1 MKITLIAGARP
12 NFMKIAALI
21 HAIQA
26 AQKQGKNVQFRLVH
40 TGQHYDKNMSDTFFE
55 ELGIPAPDV
64 NLGCGGGTQ
73 AEQTA
78 AIMVAFEKELL
89 AHPTDVVLVVG
100 DVTSTMACSIVAK
113 KLNTKVCHVEAGIR
127 SWDLTMPE
135 EINRMVTD
143 SLADY
148 MFTTSEVANRNLH
161 RMGAYPQPL
170 PEGMGERPTP
180 NPSLKGGEYRRG
192 DCFARVF
199 GAHTAD
205 RSQYDLM
212 KENASTNRKNP
223 TEAEAIMWS
232 LLRRNNLGLHF
243 RRQHIILDYIVDF
256 ACIEK
261 GLIIE
266 LDGGYHNNPEQQQLD
281 LQRTAHLQQLGYTE
295 LRFANE
301 ELLCEPESVIEKIES
316 IAFSLPSLQGRDGER
331 PCQRYWFVGN
341 VMIDT
346 LLANRARFRKP
357 EVWDRLGLK
366 EKQYIV
372 MTMHRPANVDEENHL
387 RAMMEQ
393 IIDNVHGLPVIFP
406 IHPRTAKIFY
416 NLWKPTSDSSLK
428 GREVCEDSEDI
439 LAKRFPNLHIVEPL
453 GYLEFNYLVERA
465 KAVVTDSGGITEET
479 TVMGVPCITL
489 RDNTERP
496 ETCTVGT
503 NELIG
508 TKPEAIKPAL
518 DKLFAGE
525 WKKGAIPELWDGH
538 AAERIIAILAE
549 L

>member
-1 MKITLIAGARP
+1 MHITLIAGARP
-12 NFMKIAALI
+12 NFMKIAAI
-21 HAIQA
+21 VHAIERFNELRVESQESR
-26 AQKQGKNVQFRLVH
+26 VEYRLVH

-73 AEQTA
+73 AEQA
-78 AIMVAFEKELL
+78 AHIMVEFERDLM

-148 MFTTSEVANRNLH
+148 MFTTSDVANRNLV
-161 RMGAYPQPL
+161 RFGAILVESQKSQVESDTL
-170 PEGMGERPTP
+170 PEDKYAKERCPQ
-180 NPSLKGGEYRRG
+180 
-192 DCFARVF
+192 RV
-199 GAHTAD
+199 
-205 RSQYDLM
+205 
-212 KENASTNRKNP
+212 
-223 TEAEAIMWS
+223 
-232 LLRRNNLGLHF
+232 
-243 RRQHIILDYIVDF
+243 
-256 ACIEK
+256 
-261 GLIIE
+261 
-266 LDGGYHNNPEQQQLD
+266 
-281 LQRTAHLQQLGYTE
+281 
-295 LRFANE
+295 
-301 ELLCEPESVIEKIES
+301 
-316 IAFSLPSLQGRDGER
+316 
-331 PCQRYWFVGN
+331 WFVGN

-357 EVWDRLGLK
+357 EVWDKLGLK
-366 EKQYIV
+366 EKEYIV

-393 IIDNVHGLPVIFP
+393 IVDNAHGLPVIFP
-406 IHPRTAKIFY
+406 IHPRTAKLFY
-416 NLWKPTSDSSLK
+416 GLWGSE
-428 GREVCEDSEDI
+428 EV
-439 LAKRFPNLHIVEPL
+439 LQKRLPNLHIVEPM

-508 TKPEAIKPAL
+508 TNPDAIKPAL
-518 DKLFAGE
+518 DKLFAGQ
-525 WKKGAIPELWDGH
+525 WKHGAIPELWDGH
-538 AAERIIAILAE
+538 AADRIVQILSA

>member
-1 MKITLIAGARP
+1 MLITLIAGARP
-12 NFMKIAALI
+12 NFMKIAPLI
-21 HAIQA
+21 KAIQA
-26 AQKQGKNVQFRLVH
+26 AEAAGKDIHYRLVH

-55 ELGIPAPDV
+55 ELGIPMPDV

-78 AIMVAFEKELL
+78 NIMVAFERDLMQN
-89 AHPTDVVLVVG
+89 PTDLVLVVG

-143 SLADY
+143 ALADY
-148 MFTTSEVANRNLH
+148 MFTTSEVANKNLVLQGACLEVKGEENEVKGDTPASTPYTLHPIPTESSGLIASSPH
-161 RMGAYPQPL
+161 RL
-170 PEGMGERPTP
+170 PEE
-180 NPSLKGGEYRRG
+180 
-192 DCFARVF
+192 
-199 GAHTAD
+199 
-205 RSQYDLM
+205 
-212 KENASTNRKNP
+212 
-223 TEAEAIMWS
+223 
-232 LLRRNNLGLHF
+232 
-243 RRQHIILDYIVDF
+243 
-256 ACIEK
+256 
-261 GLIIE
+261 
-266 LDGGYHNNPEQQQLD
+266 
-281 LQRTAHLQQLGYTE
+281 GYT
-295 LRFANE
+295 F
-301 ELLCEPESVIEKIES
+301 
-316 IAFSLPSLQGRDGER
+316 ER
-331 PCQRYWFVGN
+331 VKQRVWYVGN

-346 LLANRARFRKP
+346 LLANRSRFRKP
-357 EVWDRLGLK
+357 EVYEALGLE

-372 MTMHRPANVDEENHL
+372 MTMHRPANVDEEAHL
-387 RAMMEQ
+387 KALMEQ
-393 IIDNVHGLPVIFP
+393 IITNVHGLPIIFP

-416 NLWKPTSDSSLK
+416 NLWGNEEQLK
-428 GREVCEDSEDI
+428 A
-439 LAKRFPNLHIVEPL
+439 LFPNLHIVAPM

-508 TKPEAIKPAL
+508 TDPAAVKPAL
-518 DKLFAGE
+518 DLLFGGQ
-525 WKKGAIPELWDGH
+525 WKKGAIPALWDGH
-538 AAERIIAILAE
+538 TAERIVEILLE

>member
-1 MKITLIAGARP
+1 MKVAPIIKAIKEWNKQP
-12 NFMKIAALI
+12 NPNPSLKGRENEIEY
-21 HAIQA
+21 
-26 AQKQGKNVQFRLVH
+26 RLVH

-64 NLGCGGGTQ
+64 NLGCGGGSQ

-78 AIMVAFEKELL
+78 AIMVAFEKELM
-89 AHPTDVVLVVG
+89 AHPADIVLVVG
-100 DVTSTMACSIVAK
+100 DVTSTMACSIMAK

-148 MFTTSEVANRNLH
+148 MFTTSEVANRNLV
-161 RMGAYPQPL
+161 RLGASLQL
-170 PEGMGERPTP
+170 PPKGRRVIAQ
-180 NPSLKGGEYRRG
+180 NPSPINGE
-192 DCFARVF
+192 
-199 GAHTAD
+199 
-205 RSQYDLM
+205 
-212 KENASTNRKNP
+212 
-223 TEAEAIMWS
+223 
-232 LLRRNNLGLHF
+232 
-243 RRQHIILDYIVDF
+243 
-256 ACIEK
+256 
-261 GLIIE
+261 
-266 LDGGYHNNPEQQQLD
+266 DGKCDN
-281 LQRTAHLQQLGYTE
+281 
-295 LRFANE
+295 
-301 ELLCEPESVIEKIES
+301 KIH
-316 IAFSLPSLQGRDGER
+316 PSLQGGAGVG
-331 PCQRYWFVGN
+331 PKVWFVGN

-357 EVWDRLGLK
+357 EVWDELGLK
-366 EKQYIV
+366 EQEFIV

-406 IHPRTAKIFY
+406 IHPRTAKLFY
-416 NLWKPTSDSSLK
+416 GLWGD
-428 GREVCEDSEDI
+428 EAE
-439 LAKRFPNLHIVEPL
+439 LAKRLPNLHIVEPM

-508 TKPEAIKPAL
+508 TDPAAIKPAL

-538 AAERIIAILAE
+538 TAARIIEILAD

>member
-1 MKITLIAGARP
+1 MTITLIAGARP
-12 NFMKIAALI
+12 NFMKIAPLI
-21 HAIQA
+21 KAIEQFNES
-26 AQKQGKNVQFRLVH
+26 KVESGKITYRLVH

-55 ELGIPAPDV
+55 ELGIPAPDT

-78 AIMVAFEKELL
+78 AIMMAFEKELI
-89 AHPTDVVLVVG
+89 AHPTDIVLVVG

-113 KLNTKVCHVEAGIR
+113 KLNTRVCHVEAGIR
-127 SWDLTMPE
+127 SWDLSMPE

-148 MFTTSEVANRNLH
+148 MFTTSEVANRNLM
-161 RMGAYPQPL
+161 RQGATLMSDVECQMSDVRCQMAEDKYAYERVPQ
-170 PEGMGERPTP
+170 
-180 NPSLKGGEYRRG
+180 
-192 DCFARVF
+192 RVW
-199 GAHTAD
+199 
-205 RSQYDLM
+205 Y
-212 KENASTNRKNP
+212 
-223 TEAEAIMWS
+223 
-232 LLRRNNLGLHF
+232 
-243 RRQHIILDYIVDF
+243 
-256 ACIEK
+256 
-261 GLIIE
+261 
-266 LDGGYHNNPEQQQLD
+266 
-281 LQRTAHLQQLGYTE
+281 
-295 LRFANE
+295 
-301 ELLCEPESVIEKIES
+301 
-316 IAFSLPSLQGRDGER
+316 
-331 PCQRYWFVGN
+331 VGN

-346 LLANRARFRKP
+346 LLANRARFRQP
-357 EVWDRLGLK
+357 DVWNTLALQ

-393 IIDNVHGLPVIFP
+393 IVDNAHGLPIVFP
-406 IHPRTAKIFY
+406 IHPRTAKLFY
-416 NLWKPTSDSSLK
+416 NLWGD
-428 GREVCEDSEDI
+428 EEA

-496 ETCTVGT
+496 ETCTIGT

-508 TKPEAIKPAL
+508 TNPAAIKPAL

-525 WKKGAIPELWDGH
+525 WKKGGVPALWDGH
-538 AAERIIAILAE
+538 TAERIIDILAGVDVRC
-549 L
+549 